1 MLSRSSNK
9 ETLLNDFLPEYEF
22 RGIQSI
28 VIKASP
34 QRIFRE
40 IWKVTLEDMPL
51 ARFLGELRYLPGRLI
66 GKEKDKTQSS
76 QPFLELVLQSG
87 NIQLAEDKEGV
98 IGAIGKLHQ
107 VTDQEFVP
115 LKDAEEFLKFDK
127 PEYQKLAQSFR
138 ISGGDEKTGSTVTF
152 EHRTHALSP
161 ASKKKFAF
169 YWLFIKPS
177 SAFLLRL
184 LLRAIKRRAEA
195 ANK

>member
-1 MLSRSSNK
+1 MLRKSADK
-9 ETLLNDFLPEYEF
+9 ETLLDDFLPEYEF

-34 QRIFRE
+34 QRIFRA
-40 IWKVTLEDMPL
+40 IWEVTFEDMPL
-51 ARFLGELRYLPGRLI
+51 ARFLGELRYLPGRLV
-66 GKEKDKTQSS
+66 GKKKDKTKSS

-87 NIQLAEDKEGV
+87 NIQLAEDKDKEGV

-115 LKDAEEFLKFDK
+115 LKDAEEFLRFDK

-138 ISGGDEKTGSTVTF
+138 ISGGDEEIGHTIRF

-161 ASKKKFAF
+161 
-169 YWLFIKPS
+169 
-177 SAFLLRL
+177 LL
-184 LLRAIKRRAEA
+184 
-195 ANK
+195 